1 MKVVL
6 AQVIGAQWDDY
17 EGIWYAATS
26 DRTSRKSLRYINK
39 QYAPAL

>member
-17 EGIWYAATS
+17 EGIWYAVATGLVG
-26 DRTSRKSLRYINK
+26 SRCVI
-39 QYAPAL
+39 